1 MGYSL
6 DLQIRAAHYYKT
18 TKSSLRETANIFYVG
33 KSSVKRWNTNYN
45 TFIHNN
51 DLQSEKICKK
61 QDDNT
66 SEQIKHN
73 QRIIQFLKNSLDQNP
88 FQSLYML
95 KDKILEK
102 FNISRSIKS
111 ISNYLKIIRYSKK
124 KIVRRF
130 YNKSLKE
137 HIIDRKNFH

>member
-51 DLQSEKICKK
+51 DLQSDKICK
-61 QDDNT
+61 NMMT
-66 SEQIKHN
+66 IH
-73 QRIIQFLKNSLDQNP
+73 P
-88 FQSLYML
+88 
-95 KDKILEK
+95 
-102 FNISRSIKS
+102 
-111 ISNYLKIIRYSKK
+111 
-124 KIVRRF
+124 
-130 YNKSLKE
+130 NK
-137 HIIDRKNFH
+137 